1 MAFFKFRKGGDD
13 RSTPAQ
19 APESVEVIRARARH
33 RLIGA
38 SALVLLGVIG
48 FPLLFDSQPRP
59 IPVDIPIEIPDRNSV
74 KPLVGEIPSTPAS
87 QIIVESE
94 AGTKTVEPAPARAV
108 AAPAPSVVQPHVSAP
123 VTPVAKP
130 LLKPEIKPADKTVDK
145 SADKPA
151 EKHAAKHM
159 EKSVDSPVVRAD
171 DGAKAQALL
180 EGRSVEATASAP
192 ANSRFV
198 VQIGAYSDGVKAH
211 EARLKLERAGFKTYT
226 QVVQPK
232 EGKRIRV
239 RVGPFESKAAADK
252 VAEKIRKLD
261 LPAATLEL

>member
-19 APESVEVIRARARH
+19 ASESVEVIRARARH

-59 IPVDIPIEIPDRNSV
+59 IPVDIPIEIPDRNNV

-108 AAPAPSVVQPHVSAP
+108 AAPAPSVVQPHASAP

-130 LLKPEIKPADKTVDK
+130 LLKPEIKPADKPVDK
-145 SADKPA
+145 PSG
-151 EKHAAKHM
+151 ETC
-159 EKSVDSPVVRAD
+159 
-171 DGAKAQALL
+171 GKA
-180 EGRSVEATASAP
+180 G
-192 ANSRFV
+192 
-198 VQIGAYSDGVKAH
+198 
-211 EARLKLERAGFKTYT
+211 
-226 QVVQPK
+226 
-232 EGKRIRV
+232 GK
-239 RVGPFESKAAADK
+239 VG
-252 VAEKIRKLD
+252 
-261 LPAATLEL
+261 